1 MQKYDYRKTFSAALK
16 QSLPIM
22 FAYIVVGFT
31 FGAMMSDAGYT
42 WLHTLIASF
51 FTYSGSLQIAMVPM
65 MQAHT
70 SLPAMAVATLLI
82 NSRYMFYGIGFAER
96 FKRQGILYPYMII
109 AFPDEVYGIFCSNKH
124 PSDVDPDKCDLWS
137 ALLCHA
143 AWTLGGVLGVLIGN
157 NLPISLEGIDFAATA
172 MFVCI
177 VVNQWREYKN
187 HIPIYIGAA
196 SGLLCLF
203 ILGPDHFIPPSLIM
217 SLIVL
222 LIMKNR
228 ISAEEAKEVPHE

>member
-1 MQKYDYRKTFSAALK
+1 MQGYDYRKTFSTALK
-16 QSLPIM
+16 QSAPIM

-31 FGAMMSDAGYT
+31 FGAMMSEAGYT
-42 WLHTLIASF
+42 WIHTVIASF
-51 FTYSGSLQIAMVPM
+51 FTYSGSMQIAMVPM
-65 MQAHT
+65 MVYHT

-137 ALLCHA
+137 ALLCHF
-143 AWTLGGVLGVLIGN
+143 AWTFGGLLGVLIGD

-177 VVNQWREYKN
+177 TVNQWTEYKN
-187 HIPIYIGAA
+187 HIPMYIGVV
-196 SGLLCLF
+196 SGIVCLLV
-203 ILGPDHFIPPSLIM
+203 LGPDNFILPSLIV

-222 LIMKNR
+222 LIMKSR
-228 ISAEEAKEVPHE
+228 MTAIEEKEAHHE